1 LFCQTSGLA
10 DVAQGDGD
18 AVVAGLA
25 HDPVQGD
32 PGGGLGGETG
42 AQAVPGVVGGGEA
55 DRVAEQGDGVLD
67 DQGDRLAGEAG
78 VHVGVGGGAESAM
91 PGDRPERGGVDRQFV
106 GVVPAAVAIAV
117 CHSRQARIGQ
127 VAVQVS
133 VGCPWAM
140 PTFLDA
146 AAVNALLLG
155 SRSGA
160 RRGVPLILVA
170 VPPHVRRVLKM

>member
-1 LFCQTSGLA
+1 
-10 DVAQGDGD
+10 
-18 AVVAGLA
+18 
-25 HDPVQGD
+25 
-32 PGGGLGGETG
+32 
-42 AQAVPGVVGGGEA
+42 
-55 DRVAEQGDGVLD
+55 
-67 DQGDRLAGEAG
+67 
-78 VHVGVGGGAESAM
+78 M

-170 VPPHVRRVLKM
+170 VPPHVRRVLKMLNLDDALAHAGSVREALVRTDEAAGGLERPSTPGLRHLTD